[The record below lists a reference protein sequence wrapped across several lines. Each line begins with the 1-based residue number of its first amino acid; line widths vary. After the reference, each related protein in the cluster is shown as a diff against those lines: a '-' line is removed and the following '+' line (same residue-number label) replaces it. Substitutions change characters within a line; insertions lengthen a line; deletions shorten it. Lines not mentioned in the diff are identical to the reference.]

1 MYSLLTF
8 IIVLLLRICHI
19 WAAYFSQFS
28 LREPEYD
35 PCFDNAGRP
44 IRCVP
49 DFINAAFGK
58 PVTASNTCG
67 QSGPSRYCTLRENAM
82 GVMDEVCDICDAT
95 SKIRSHPASHLTDL
109 NNLQNMTC
117 WMSEPSI
124 EYPYNVTLTLSLG
137 KKYELTYISVQFCN
151 RLADSMAFYKSVD
164 FGKTWTP
171 FQFYSTECQKI
182 YNRSPSIKIGKHNEQ
197 EALCTNT
204 HALTSVPNR
213 IAFAI
218 LEGRPSAF
226 EFEHSPILQDWVTAT
241 DIRVIFNR
249 LSPDQAELYGLTNEI
264 GVNITDMDQLKRRY
278 YYSVGELAVGGRCK
292 CNGHASRCILDK
304 TGNYIC
310 DCKHN
315 TAGADCERC
324 KTFHLDRP
332 WGRATSEN
340 ANHCVA
346 CNCNLHAKRCRF
358 NMELYRLSGNKSGGV
373 CINCKHNT
381 AGRNCHYCKPG
392 YFRDLTKSI
401 THRKACKACN
411 CHPVGSLSRSC
422 NQSSGQCICK
432 DGVTGLTCNQCSK
445 GYQQSR
451 SPLHPCI
458 RIPVSASTIIHD
470 AKCPKCRAVPKR
482 LTQKKY
488 CKRDYAVEVQVIR
501 RESVDGWSK
510 YRLIILAIY
519 KRDAGIRLRRGEQS
533 LWISGKRTACKCPKI
548 RVGKKYIILGQ
559 NDTNDISRPGIVFG
573 TRTVVLEWNNEDLEK
588 IMRFSKKEKKGQCP
602 ARRRF

>member
-8 IIVLLLRICHI
+8 TLFFLLRIYHI

-28 LREPEYD
+28 LREPEHD
-35 PCFDNAGRP
+35 PCYDNAGRP

-67 QSGPSRYCTLRENAM
+67 QYGPSRYCSLRENAM
-82 GVMDEVCDICDAT
+82 GVMEEVCNICDAS
-95 SKIRSHPASHLTDL
+95 SKTQSHPASHLTDL
-109 NNLQNMTC
+109 NNLQNVTC
-117 WMSEPSI
+117 WMSEPST
-124 EYPYNVTLTLSLG
+124 EYPHNVTLTLSLG

-151 RLADSMAFYKSVD
+151 RLADSMAFYKSMD
-164 FGKTWTP
+164 FGKTWIP

-182 YNRSPSIKIGKHNEQ
+182 YDRNPSIKIGKHNEQ

-204 HALTSVPNR
+204 HALTSMPNR
-213 IAFAI
+213 VAFAT

-226 EFEHSPILQDWVTAT
+226 EFEHSPVLQDWVTAT
-241 DIRVIFNR
+241 DIRIIFNR

-264 GVNITDMDQLKRRY
+264 GVNITDMDQLKQRY

-292 CNGHASRCILDK
+292 CNGHASRFGLK
-304 TGNYIC
+304 SNSNKYL
-310 DCKHN
+310 H
-315 TAGADCERC
+315 
-324 KTFHLDRP
+324 
-332 WGRATSEN
+332 S
-340 ANHCVA
+340 

-373 CINCKHNT
+373 CINCRHNT

-392 YFRDLTKSI
+392 YFRDLTKSV

-458 RIPVSASTIIHD
+458 RKPT
-470 AKCPKCRAVPKR
+470 KCPKCRAAPKR

-488 CKRDYAVEVQVIR
+488 CRREYAVEVQVTR

-510 YRLIILAIY
+510 YQLIVLAIY
-519 KRDAGIRLRRGEQS
+519 KRDTGIRLRRGEQS

-548 RVGKKYIILGQ
+548 RVGRKYLILGQ
-559 NDTNDISRPGIVFG
+559 NDTNNISRPGIVFG
-573 TRTVVLEWNNEDLEK
+573 TRTVVLEWNDEDLEK

>member
-1 MYSLLTF
+1 MYFFAASVIILLF
-8 IIVLLLRICHI
+8 RLQQV
-19 WAAYFSQFS
+19 WSAYFSQFS
-28 LREPEYD
+28 LREPEHD
-35 PCFDNAGRP
+35 PCYDHSGRP

-67 QSGPSRYCTLRENAM
+67 QIEPSRHCFLRENAM
-82 GVMDEVCDICDAT
+82 GKTEEICDICDAS
-95 SKIRSHPASHLTDL
+95 SKVKSHPASHLTDL
-109 NNLQNMTC
+109 NNSQNVTC
-117 WMSEPSI
+117 WMSEPSTD
-124 EYPYNVTLTLSLG
+124 YPHNVTLTLSLG
-137 KKYELTYISVQFCN
+137 KKYELTYISMQFCN
-151 RLADSMAFYKSVD
+151 RLADSMAIYKSMD
-164 FGKTWTP
+164 FGKTWIP
-171 FQFYSTECQKI
+171 FQFFSTQCQKI
-182 YNRSPSIKIGKHNEQ
+182 YGRNPNIKIGKQNEQ
-197 EALCTNT
+197 EALCTDS
-204 HALTSVPNR
+204 HILASMPNR
-213 IAFAI
+213 VAFAT

-226 EFEHSPILQDWVTAT
+226 EFEQSPVLQDWVTAT

-249 LSPDQAELYGLTNEI
+249 LSPDQAELYGLTSEI
-264 GVNITDMDQLKRRY
+264 GVNITTMDQLKQHY

-292 CNGHASRCILDK
+292 CNGHASRCILDV

-324 KTFHLDRP
+324 KPFHLDRP

-411 CHPVGSLSRSC
+411 CHPIGSLSRSC

-432 DGVTGLTCNQCSK
+432 NGVTGLTCNRCSK

-451 SPLHPCI
+451 SPINPCI
-458 RIPVSASTIIHD
+458 P
-470 AKCPKCRAVPKR
+470 KCPKCRAVPKR
-482 LTQKKY
+482 LTLKKY
-488 CKRDYAVEVQVIR
+488 CRRDYAIEVQVTG

-510 YRLIILAIY
+510 YRLMVLAIY
-519 KRDAGIRLRRGEQS
+519 KRESGIRLRRGEQS
-533 LWISGKRTACKCPKI
+533 LWISTKRTTCKCPKI
-548 RVGKKYIILGQ
+548 RVGRKYLILGR

-573 TRTVVLEWNNEDLEK
+573 TRTVVLEWNDDDLEK

-602 ARRRF
+602 AKRRF

>member
-8 IIVLLLRICHI
+8 IIIFLLRIYHI

-35 PCFDNAGRP
+35 PCYDHAGRP

-67 QSGPSRYCTLRENAM
+67 QSGPSSYCTLRENAM
-82 GVMDEVCDICDAT
+82 GVMEEVCNICDAT
-95 SKIRSHPASHLTDL
+95 SKTRSHPASHLTDL
-109 NNLQNMTC
+109 NNLQNVTC
-117 WMSEPSI
+117 WMSEPST
-124 EYPYNVTLTLSLG
+124 EYPHNVTLTLSLG

-164 FGKTWTP
+164 FGKTWIP

-182 YNRSPSIKIGKHNEQ
+182 YDRNPNIKIGKYNEQ

-213 IAFAI
+213 VAFAT

-264 GVNITDMDQLKRRY
+264 GANITDMDRLKQRY

-358 NMELYRLSGNKSGGV
+358 NMELYRLSGNKSGGI

-401 THRKACKACN
+401 THRRTCKACN

-458 RIPVSASTIIHD
+458 RIPVSGSAIIHD
-470 AKCPKCRAVPKR
+470 AKCPKCRAAPKR

-488 CKRDYAVEVQVIR
+488 CRRDYAVEVQITG

-510 YRLIILAIY
+510 YRLLVLAIY
-519 KRDAGIRLRRGEQS
+519 KRDAEIRLRRGEQS

-548 RVGKKYIILGQ
+548 RVGKKYFILGG

-573 TRTVVLEWNNEDLEK
+573 TRTVVLEWNDEDLQK
-588 IMRFSKKEKKGQCP
+588 IMRFSRKERKGQCP